1 MKKEFNMSESINMQR
16 IYLERSLHNITQQEV
31 PVTATNPTHMLFVQR
46 KVAAIKYLNERLS
59 EVAQEELLH
68 YIEHCNEQIK
78 KYLAL

>member
-1 MKKEFNMSESINMQR
+1 MSESVNIQR

-31 PVTATNPTHMLFVQR
+31 PVLPTNIAYMLFVQR

-59 EVAQEELLH
+59 EVGQEELLH

-78 KYLAL
+78 KVLAL